1 MPRWRSPTFAG
12 LAIALGAIVL
22 LSACVGGP
30 DVSVATPQHPAQS
43 APAPGASPQA
53 SVNPAESPSAQP
65 EPSIDEDAPHGF
77 ATRLV
82 IPFLGVDLPV
92 IAGIMDEA
100 GNPEFPLCDVAQ
112 YMPYY
117 VQPGA
122 AGTTYLYAHARRG
135 MLGEM
140 LARSLIDNGAQM
152 LGEEVVVYTSGGW
165 RHAYSIS
172 IVKPHAT
179 DYSIADDVAPD
190 EERLVLQTSEGTVE
204 NPLKLQV
211 AAEPVS
217 SMRVPASE
225 ATASPQPRD
234 CAPR

>member
-1 MPRWRSPTFAG
+1 LAG

-22 LSACVGGP
+22 LSACVVGP
-30 DVSVATPQHPAQS
+30 DASVATPQHPAQS
-43 APAPGASPQA
+43 ASASGASAQA
-53 SVNPAESPSAQP
+53 SANQGESPSPQP
-65 EPSIDEDAPHGF
+65 QPSTDENAPHGF

-82 IPFLGVDLPV
+82 IPFLDVDLPV
-92 IAGIMDEA
+92 IAGIMDAA

-112 YMPYY
+112 YLPYY

-122 AGTTYLYAHARRG
+122 PGTTYLYAHARRG

-140 LARSLIDNGAQM
+140 LAQSLIDDGAEM
-152 LGEEVVVYTSGGW
+152 LGEQVVVYTSGGW
-165 RHAYSIS
+165 RHTYSIS

-179 DYSIADDVAPD
+179 DYSIADEVAPD

-217 SMRVPASE
+217 STQVPASE
-225 ATASPQPRD
+225 ALASPEPRD
-234 CAPR
+234 CAPG